1 MKEVERLTS
10 LTIGDKTLEVEY
22 YLGGGD
28 PQHGALTT
36 EENIHTDQS
45 RKKHWL
51 QCFSLPNSMAY
62 SSTPYVEMAPKKN
75 GGHIKSA

>member
-1 MKEVERLTS
+1 MSDIVKEVERLTS
-10 LTIGDKTLEVEY
+10 LTIGDKTFEVEY

-36 EENIHTDQS
+36 EENIHIDQS

-51 QCFSLPNSMAY
+51 QCFSLPTISNDSPCA
-62 SSTPYVEMAPKKN
+62 SC
-75 GGHIKSA
+75 GR